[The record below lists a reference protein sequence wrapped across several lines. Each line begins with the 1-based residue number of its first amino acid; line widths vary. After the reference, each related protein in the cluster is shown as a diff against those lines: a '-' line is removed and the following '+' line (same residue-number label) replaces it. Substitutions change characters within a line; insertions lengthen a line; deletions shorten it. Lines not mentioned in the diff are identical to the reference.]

1 MKSKK
6 ILGLILI
13 LSMIAVSGVFA
24 QRAEPTGFITSP
36 TSNATA
42 GRFSTNVD
50 DYIAT
55 QWYTG
60 DDVKFNNWF
69 AFGSFASATRA
80 ALGYARNFGGIYVG
94 LYYGGNLFRGYTT
107 NTYTESDSSAGGSP
121 KSIKAYTSGPTISAA
136 NWNDNRF
143 AVLIGVA
150 DMGFRLSYA
159 STHDGFKDSDMA
171 IGANYYKNYKS
182 ALGWIEP
189 QIQWGMA
196 KSLLAE
202 GIQPSATLDLGF
214 FRNFVRVEQYT
225 AGTWNTIG
233 EVVNSS
239 QNYFQ
244 PRLALNLGGYTFYT
258 GSAFTMSADLD
269 YTLTLQIY
277 RNDYSYAANSTKTIK
292 GINTGAALSEN
303 SSMENNV
310 APSLKASYTG
320 NDKLGLIAQLYLPFD
335 FLSQK
340 TTGMAIKNA
349 SGDLW
354 KNGADVST
362 FTFTVTPTLNLGLQ
376 YQILP
381 SKLALNAGGIVQAV
395 TLTTTKTDTAAYA
408 NDVKGGTSKSRSTTF
423 TNPASVTSLYA
434 GVSYNLSKNLTFDA
448 VTGVYGTNGANIFG
462 TGGIGGGS
470 ITVFGQIL
478 ASLKF

>member
-1 MKSKK
+1 
-6 ILGLILI
+6 
-13 LSMIAVSGVFA
+13 
-24 QRAEPTGFITSP
+24 
-36 TSNATA
+36 
-42 GRFSTNVD
+42 
-50 DYIAT
+50 
-55 QWYTG
+55 
-60 DDVKFNNWF
+60 
-69 AFGSFASATRA
+69 
-80 ALGYARNFGGIYVG
+80 
-94 LYYGGNLFRGYTT
+94 
-107 NTYTESDSSAGGSP
+107 
-121 KSIKAYTSGPTISAA
+121 
-136 NWNDNRF
+136 
-143 AVLIGVA
+143 
-150 DMGFRLSYA
+150 
-159 STHDGFKDSDMA
+159 
-171 IGANYYKNYKS
+171 
-182 ALGWIEP
+182 
-189 QIQWGMA
+189 
-196 KSLLAE
+196 
-202 GIQPSATLDLGF
+202 
-214 FRNFVRVEQYT
+214 
-225 AGTWNTIG
+225 
-233 EVVNSS
+233 
-239 QNYFQ
+239 
-244 PRLALNLGGYTFYT
+244 
-258 GSAFTMSADLD
+258 MSADLD